1 MSYTEYKDLYEKAQE
16 KKSDKIAII
25 IDVMNSKYNPTYYEE
40 RMNIIKM
47 MEEIT
52 NGGYFEI
59 ITDNKLLFTNYKKFV
74 ILGDLFGITIKAN
87 DSMNNIMEKYLS
99 IIKTMKEKYSIHV
112 NFHYNSCYY
121 ETDDWAEGNEKYYSG
136 YAIQQLEADKN
147 KENII

>member
-25 IDVMNSKYNPTYYEE
+25 IDVMNSKYNPIYFEE

-47 MEEIT
+47 MEEVT
-52 NGGYFEI
+52 NEDYFEI
-59 ITDNKLLFTNYKKFV
+59 ITDNKLLFTNDKKFV
-74 ILGDLFGITIKAN
+74 IFGDLFGITIKAN
-87 DSMNNIMEKYLS
+87 DTMSNIMDKYLK
-99 IIKTMKEKYSIHV
+99 IIRTLKKKYSIHV
-112 NFHYNSCYY
+112 KFHYNSCYY
-121 ETDDWAEGNEKYYSG
+121 ETDNWVEGNEKYYSG